1 MLLDDLT
8 ILDDDLAAL
17 LEITTTLDDDFATLL
32 EDFTTLDDKTVVL
45 LDFGD
50 TAEELLEIF
59 SSLAMLDDDFGFSF
73 GSVVDFAELLDS
85 DLSCSTVS

>member
-17 LEITTTLDDDFATLL
+17 LETTTTLDDDFATLL
-32 EDFTTLDDKTVVL
+32 EDFATLDDKTVVL

-59 SSLAMLDDDFGFSF
+59 SLATLDDDFEFSF
-73 GSVVDFAELLDS
+73 GSVVGFAELLDAGLP
-85 DLSCSTVS
+85 DSTVS